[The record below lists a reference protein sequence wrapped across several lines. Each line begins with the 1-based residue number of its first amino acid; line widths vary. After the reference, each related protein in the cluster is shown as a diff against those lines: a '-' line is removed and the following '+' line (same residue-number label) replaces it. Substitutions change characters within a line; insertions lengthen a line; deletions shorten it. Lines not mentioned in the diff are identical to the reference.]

1 MNINRVS
8 ILALFV
14 ATGYIPT
21 AFAGESVVVAAKET
35 EVVVEPRAAN
45 LRLIDLPALDF
56 SLYAAMECNGTAE
69 SLTLSVADTYTTLG
83 QDAIADQRSADILL
97 TVPAHQ
103 LTLAASSSFCL
114 TDDLASMDEE
124 LLVPGL
130 ATAHASLR
138 CRNEDVV
145 TVHFASAPLQVR
157 LRCSHPSTEDQ
168 DPSSDR

>member
-1 MNINRVS
+1 MNINRAS

-14 ATGYIPT
+14 ATGYIPI

-35 EVVVEPRAAN
+35 EVVVEPHAAD
-45 LRLIDLPALDF
+45 LRSIDLPALDF
-56 SLYAAMECNGTAE
+56 GLRAAIECTGTAE
-69 SLTLSVADTYTTLG
+69 SLTLSVADTYTTLV

-97 TVPAHQ
+97 TVPARQ
-103 LTLAASSSFCL
+103 LALAASSNFCL
-114 TDDLASMDEE
+114 KDDLASTDE

-138 CRNEDVV
+138 CRNEDSV

-157 LRCSHPSTEDQ
+157 LRCGRPSTEDQ
-168 DPSSDR
+168 DPPSDK